1 MVMKV
6 ERTLA
11 ILLLAWTTCGADL
24 AIKTADVPVPS
35 QIAEAIRSSL
45 QPKAIQIMQGDKP
58 ILQIWLRPEAPLKS
72 KPSAPAAGPSSI
84 PDFSLLGAVSVST
97 SGLKDYKDNDIPSG
111 LFTLRFITQ
120 PQDGDHLG
128 TAEFNTFIALVP
140 AENDKAADAFTKFT
154 PLVKASGKLTPSGH
168 PLVLNLRPV
177 VGKGEPFSI
186 VEPEAEHKAIRIKA
200 QGKTIEGDKADLI
213 FDLVFQG
220 HGHIQ

>member
-1 MVMKV
+1 MKLEKIV
-6 ERTLA
+6 S
-11 ILLLAWTTCGADL
+11 ILLLAWTTSGADL
-24 AIKTADVPVPS
+24 AVKTADVSIPR
-35 QIAEAIRSSL
+35 QIAEPIRSLL
-45 QPKAIQIMQGDKP
+45 QAKAIQVMEGDKP
-58 ILQIWLRPEAPLKS
+58 ILQIWLRQDAPLKS

-84 PDFSLLGAVSVST
+84 ADFSLLGAVSVST

-111 LFTLRFITQ
+111 VFTLRLIIQ

-140 AENDKAADAFTKFT
+140 AENDKALDAFTKFT

-177 VGKGEPFSI
+177 SGKGEPFSI
-186 VEPEAEHKAIRIKA
+186 VEPEAEHKAIRIKTP
-200 QGKTIEGDKADLI
+200 GKTAEGDKADVT